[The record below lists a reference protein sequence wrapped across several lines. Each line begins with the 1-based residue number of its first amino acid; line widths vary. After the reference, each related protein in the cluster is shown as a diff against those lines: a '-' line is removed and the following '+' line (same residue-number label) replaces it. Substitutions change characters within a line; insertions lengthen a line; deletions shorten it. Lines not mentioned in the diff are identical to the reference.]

1 MAKLIGITVNMDTF
15 TARPGDLLLDAAI
28 MHGVE
33 IPHDCRSGHCG
44 TCLVRQIEG
53 RTLGGRSRQRG
64 MVHACQV
71 RLFSNSRFFVE
82 KRPPVRTIGARLS
95 DMRPLAADVME
106 LKITPAEPLEH
117 LPGQY
122 YRFQFRGF
130 PARAFSPTVPLEGRV
145 DANAIRLH
153 VKRVP
158 GGRVSSRLGSS
169 IKRGHGLTMEGPFG
183 SAYFRTGLSSRL
195 VLVAGGTGFAPIWA
209 IACAALR
216 ERIER
221 RIILVAGAPALRSLY
236 MAPALCR
243 VASLP
248 NVTVM
253 PTAEEHQALTNMVR
267 WGRPTDH
274 VPPLMPGDVVYAAGA
289 PAMVAT
295 MATSA
300 ERAGVPFFADA
311 FVANPP
317 DSVGLLTKLLA
328 WRKSTPKLPRVRTIP
343 RRTVSGQNGA
353 PLSGSIKPQYGSI
366 VSH

>member
-1 MAKLIGITVNMDTF
+1 
-15 TARPGDLLLDAAI
+15 
-28 MHGVE
+28 
-33 IPHDCRSGHCG
+33 
-44 TCLVRQIEG
+44 
-53 RTLGGRSRQRG
+53 
-64 MVHACQV
+64 
-71 RLFSNSRFFVE
+71 
-82 KRPPVRTIGARLS
+82 
-95 DMRPLAADVME
+95 MRPLCADVVE
-106 LKITPAEPLEH
+106 LKITPFEPLEH

-122 YRFQFRGF
+122 YRFQFHGF

-169 IKRGHGLTMEGPFG
+169 IRPGHELTMEGPFG
-183 SAYFRTGLSSRL
+183 SAYFRTGSSSRL

-221 RIILVAGAPALRSLY
+221 RIILVAGARALRCLY

-248 NVTVM
+248 NVAVM
-253 PTAEEHQALTNMVR
+253 PTAEERQAVTNMVR

-289 PAMVAT
+289 PAMVDI

-300 ERAGVPFFADA
+300 ERAGIAFFADA
-311 FVANPP
+311 FVPNAPDPP
-317 DSVGLLTKLLA
+317 DSVGLLTKLLL
-328 WRKSTPKLPRVRTIP
+328 WRKSAQVGTR
-343 RRTVSGQNGA
+343 A
-353 PLSGSIKPQYGSI
+353 YGSAT
-366 VSH
+366 H